1 MPPPGFQLND
11 LDMGLSMGDHDMM
24 SGYVETGSDRS
35 NISAS
40 RMMPNALAPGDMSMG
55 TNDNFSWEMIGLGL
69 EEPLP
74 PQDMIDDMSVASN
87 PRCFVPE

>member
-1 MPPPGFQLND
+1 MPPPGFRLND
-11 LDMGLSMGDHDMM
+11 LDMGLGMGDQNMM
-24 SGYVETGSDRS
+24 SGYVENGSDRS

-40 RMMPNALAPGDMSMG
+40 RLTPNTLAPGDMSLS

-74 PQDMIDDMSVASN
+74 PQDMINEM
-87 PRCFVPE
+87 